1 MAVTIERKADF
12 HILVFHAELNIFSVR
27 DDFDSLQSLSQEAL
41 SQLMIDLSAVQDFDS
56 AGLQLLLY
64 LQQHLKA
71 EQPVRWIGLDNP
83 VVAKVLGLF
92 RFDFTSVAGE
102 A

>member
-12 HILVFHAELNIFSVR
+12 HILVFSAELSIFSVR
-27 DDFDSLQSLSQEAL
+27 DDFDSLKTLSQEAV

-64 LQQHLKA
+64 LRQQLQA
-71 EQPVRWIGLDNP
+71 EQPLRWLGLDNP
-83 VVAKVLGLF
+83 VIGKVLALF
-92 RFDFTSVAGE
+92 RLDLAAQE

>member
-27 DDFDSLQSLSQEAL
+27 DDFDSLQSLSQEEL
-41 SQLMIDLSAVQDFDS
+41 SQLMIDLTAVQDFDS

-64 LQQHLKA
+64 LQRQLKVQ
-71 EQPVRWIGLDNP
+71 QPMRWIGLDNP
-83 VVAKVLGLF
+83 VIAKVLGLF
-92 RFDFTSVAGE
+92 RLELDAVAAE

>member
-12 HILVFHAELNIFSVR
+12 HILVFSAELSIFSVR
-27 DDFDSLQSLSQEAL
+27 DDFDSLKTLSQEAV
-41 SQLMIDLSAVQDFDS
+41 SQLMIDLSHVQDFDS

-64 LQQHLKA
+64 LRQQLQS
-71 EQPVRWIGLDNP
+71 EQPLRWLGLDNP
-83 VVAKVLGLF
+83 VISKVLTLF
-92 RFDFTSVAGE
+92 RLDLTAME

>member
-1 MAVTIERKADF
+1 MAVSIERKADF

-27 DDFDSLQSLSQEAL
+27 DDFDSLQSLAQEAL

-64 LQQHLKA
+64 LQQTLKP
-71 EQPVRWIGLDNP
+71 EQPLRWIGLDNP
-83 VVAKVLGLF
+83 VIAKVLGLF
-92 RFDFTSVAGE
+92 RLELNAVAEE

>member
-12 HILVFHAELNIFSVR
+12 HILVFSAELSIFSVR
-27 DDFDSLQSLSQEAL
+27 DDFDSLKTLSQEAV

-64 LQQHLKA
+64 LRQQLQA
-71 EQPVRWIGLDNP
+71 EQPLRWLGLDNP
-83 VVAKVLGLF
+83 VISKVLTLF
-92 RFDFTSVAGE
+92 RLDLAAQE

>member
-27 DDFDSLQSLSQEAL
+27 DDFDSLQSLSQEEL
-41 SQLMIDLSAVQDFDS
+41 SQLMIDLTAVQDFDS

-64 LQQHLKA
+64 LQRQLKVQ
-71 EQPVRWIGLDNP
+71 QPMRWIGLDNP
-83 VVAKVLGLF
+83 VIAKVLGLF
-92 RFDFTSVAGE
+92 RLELDAVAAE
-102 A
+102 V

>member
-12 HILVFHAELNIFSVR
+12 HILVFSAELSIFSVR
-27 DDFDSLQSLSQEAL
+27 DDFDSLKTLSQEAV

-64 LQQHLKA
+64 LREQLQP
-71 EQPVRWIGLDNP
+71 EQPLRWLGLDNP
-83 VVAKVLGLF
+83 VISKLLALF
-92 RFDFTSVAGE
+92 RLDLAAQEV
-102 A
+102 